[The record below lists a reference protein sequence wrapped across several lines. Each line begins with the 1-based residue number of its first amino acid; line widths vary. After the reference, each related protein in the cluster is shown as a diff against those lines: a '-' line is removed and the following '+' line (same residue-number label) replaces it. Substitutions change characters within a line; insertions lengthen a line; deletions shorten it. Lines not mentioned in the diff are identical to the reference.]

1 METSD
6 PQWTAVR
13 ALVAGWVAA
22 GIRHAVVAPGSRS
35 TPLAL
40 ALARHPDIA
49 VQVVLDERS
58 AAFRALGIG
67 RATGVPA
74 VAVCTS
80 GSAAA
85 HFHPAVLEAHHGRVP
100 LVVATANRP
109 PELSD
114 TGAGQ
119 TIDQHRIYGTAVRW
133 FAATGVADAATL
145 PTFAP
150 IAARSVSAAVGPP
163 AGPVHLDIALRE
175 PLVPDRDGAGVGGD
189 DLAAFVVPRT
199 ERAARNPTD
208 AFVAELAARLGAA
221 ERGVVVAGWGSG
233 APGGVLSA
241 LARDLG
247 WPLLADPI
255 SGARVGPNAIT
266 TYDALVRTPAFADA
280 ARPDVVLRFGAPLT
294 SKVAAAWLDE
304 SGAEQI
310 VIDPDDTWLDP
321 RRVATLRV
329 VADAAAVAGRLSMQ
343 CATGGFHAVN
353 GPPGRWLSLWIE
365 SERRARAALDAQ
377 LDSQTTAFDGR
388 LARDLVAGLPDGT
401 NLLAASS
408 MPVRDLE
415 WFAPAR
421 AGLVMHA
428 NRGVNGI
435 DGLVSTAVG
444 ISVGAAAPTVALL
457 GDLALLHDTNGLLGA
472 ATSGADL
479 VIVVVD
485 NDGGGIFSFLPQA
498 DACAPAEFE
507 LLFGTPHGL
516 DLVAVAQAHGV
527 DAIRS
532 ADPTAIVAAVSTRL
546 ATGGVHVIVVPSDR
560 ARNVDHHR
568 AVWDAVAPAVG
579 RSLR

>member
-6 PQWTAVR
+6 PQWTAVG
-13 ALVAGWVAA
+13 ALVAGWVA
-22 GIRHAVVAPGSRS
+22 GGVRHAVIAPGSRS

-40 ALARHPDIA
+40 ALERHPDLA

-67 RATGVPA
+67 QASGIPA
-74 VAVCTS
+74 IAVCTS

-100 LVVATANRP
+100 LIVATANRP
-109 PELSD
+109 PELHD

-119 TIDQHRIYGTAVRW
+119 TIDQHRLYGTAVRW

-150 IAARSVSAAVGPP
+150 IAARSVAEALGPP
-163 AGPVHLDIALRE
+163 AGPVHLDVALRE
-175 PLVPDRDGAGVGGD
+175 PLVPDRDGANASGGD
-189 DLAAFVVPRT
+189 FAAVEVPRT
-199 ERAARNPTD
+199 ERALRSPSD
-208 AFVAELAARLGAA
+208 ALVEELAARLGAA

-233 APGGVLSA
+233 APGGVLAA

-266 TYDALVRTPAFADA
+266 TYEALVRTPAFAEA

-294 SKVAAAWLDE
+294 SKVAAAWLD
-304 SGAEQI
+304 SSAAEQI

-329 VADAAAVAGRLSMQ
+329 VADAAVLAGRLSLR
-343 CATGGFHAVN
+343 CASGGFHAVN
-353 GPPGRWLSLWIE
+353 RPPGAWLSLWLE
-365 SERRARAALDAQ
+365 SERRARAAIDLQ

-401 NLLAASS
+401 HLLVASS

-415 WFAPAR
+415 WFAPTR
-421 AGLVMHA
+421 SGLVVHA

-444 ISVGAAAPTVALL
+444 ISVGASAPTVALL

-472 ATSGADL
+472 ARSGANL
-479 VIVVVD
+479 VLVVVD

-498 DACAPAEFE
+498 DACPPAEFE

-527 DAIRS
+527 DAVRI
-532 ADPTAIVAAVSTRL
+532 ADPATIVASVAARL

-568 AVWDAVAPAVG
+568 VVWEAVAGAVG